1 MVSVYVW
8 QAEAD
13 SRNKY
18 QSRTTF
24 IRFRM
29 FARATQVVRKRKDF
43 SMMKF
48 VQYLKENK
56 PQGEHYNELKRLVS
70 TGIKNGH

>member
-1 MVSVYVW
+1 
-8 QAEAD
+8 
-13 SRNKY
+13 
-18 QSRTTF
+18 
-24 IRFRM
+24 M
-29 FARATQVVRKRKDF
+29 FARATQIVRKRKDF

-56 PQGEHYNELKRLVS
+56 PQGEHHNELKRLVS